1 MLRSSRAT
9 LSKTLRDKGKSLMTS
24 HLYMNHPG
32 HAIKNPQHGK
42 FTKVKVNEGIV
53 P

>member
-1 MLRSSRAT
+1 MLKSSRAT
-9 LSKTLRDKGKSLMTS
+9 LNKNFGDKGKSLMTS

-42 FTKVKVNEGIV
+42 FTKVKVNEGFV